1 MEGERQSLGGR
12 VQQLVIMEGPAQ
24 MVHTSAPCTLADM
37 LIYLCGEA
45 QCQSSGFR
53 VRSRERGIGS
63 VETA

>member
-12 VQQLVIMEGPAQ
+12 VQQLVIMEGPTQ
-24 MVHTSAPCTLADM
+24 MVHTSALCTLADM

-45 QCQSSGFR
+45 RYQSSGFR
-53 VRSRERGIGS
+53 VRPRERGIGS